1 MAGDVN
7 SNIFI
12 NVDTSSAMA
21 QLRALE
27 KELTALNR
35 ALVIGTKTA
44 AQAQAKYAQ
53 GLLHNVNATGQWTA
67 SMTRMKT
74 ATEQFSTALDRSKL
88 SLKDYFRY
96 GVASTKTFGRVFG
109 SEFDT
114 VSKLVEKRV
123 KVLQQQY
130 VQLGRDAQGAMNALK
145 FTPKALNY
153 RDVTTQLM
161 LATQR
166 QQIFNKLLD
175 DGSTKLLNF
184 GKNTQ
189 WAGRQLMV
197 GFTVPLMLFGTQAI
211 RVFKEIETET
221 IKFKKVYGD
230 IFTDPGQTDLALKNI
245 RALAD
250 EYTKYGLKVSETIKM
265 AAEAAAAGNSGKQ
278 LEEIVNQ
285 TNKLAVLGGVTQE
298 KALETTI
305 ALQNAFKID
314 SKNLG
319 QTINFLNA
327 VENQTVVALEDLTE
341 AIPRVAPV
349 VQQLG
354 GDVKDL
360 AFFMAAMQEGGIS
373 AAQGANALKSGLGS
387 LINPSK
393 KAAQAAADVG
403 VNIKGIVEANQGNL
417 RNIVV
422 GFAQALEPL
431 TELQRT
437 RVIEDVFGKY
447 QFARIS
453 ALLNNITKD
462 GTQAAR
468 VLQLAN
474 ASVEELAILSERE
487 LGTQANSA
495 MNKLVGATERLKAA
509 IAPIGEVFAKTLTPA
524 IEFITR
530 MAEKFNKLPD
540 GIKKGIA
547 VITAV
552 VGGLGPI
559 FLMTF
564 GLLANAIANVM
575 KGFNVLRK
583 GYQSL
588 AYGSSDAAL
597 KTQYLTN
604 EELENISIT
613 NALYSSHERLSA
625 AYKIESASLG
635 ALIAQYQSGA
645 SAMRAFS
652 ASNPGL
658 FIPGKGV
665 PPLRRAGGGVISGPG
680 TSTSDS
686 IPAYVSDGEYV
697 VNAKAVDKYGV
708 ETFDALNA
716 RKYSTGGPVIGKD
729 GVPRLFG
736 GAWMNSIR
744 SMMPKTRLGVVQD
757 GFALSGFGGAARAT
771 TNALYYPN
779 SPKLKNWRS
788 IPWED
793 DKDGL
798 IIRDP
803 GTGETYKIAKSKKKE
818 FDDAFAELV
827 SAGGVQ
833 KFKDRPSMT
842 AGEYLIHRLHKYQ
855 KVKKKPLRPSSI
867 FGQVGSAGK
876 KKNKNA
882 PSEVKSALT
891 KAAMADP
898 SSNAAK
904 VLRSLK
910 SDIDFLEDTPRL
922 TAEEKNTIKKY
933 LTVDVAHIDPKDR
946 FLWSTRTGS
955 RDVGVI
961 NRTLAYERKG
971 YPLKGSHIFTAKEAE
986 DFLNYLKVKEMVAS
1000 NMGTQ
1005 LPATHKAAMLLLER
1019 RIANGFYDKVKIK
1032 DTDIGLQYRSY
1043 RTDPETRKSSIVD
1056 EFAKG
1061 GRVRKYANGVFSVPG
1076 PKGAGDVVPAML
1088 SPGEAVI
1095 PTAQTAKYQPLIKSI
1110 IADNVPGYAGSNLDD
1125 PWADDTR
1132 YTNYRT
1138 SRAEANVDRIAEKIA
1153 GKIERGKTRG
1163 GIVGRMSA
1171 RAERA
1176 IVNAVNAEPVRSTK
1190 AVPPAVAQP
1199 FMALNNTVAANTA
1212 AVQDDTDATRTSART
1227 TQQIANDDKKL
1238 ARTRGVRGYMLG
1250 YGKVPNIDPETG
1262 RPLSYQEKQN
1272 YRQNQRMQ
1280 RGLGPSMA
1288 LGAIGSVAMMYGMAK
1303 PDSFAGQNMNLLMG
1317 ITALAGILPLL
1328 NSPLKMMIASVVGLV
1343 ALYKM
1348 QSAQIK
1354 QALLDG
1360 EAQAK
1365 AMSMTT
1371 SKLEALGKYTDQV
1384 SITQVASAE
1393 RAKRTTEITPVNQT
1407 FGFNFLGSEAGKQ
1420 FISEFNKTVETMGT
1434 DVAAKNLANQLASA
1448 VQQGVLTADEAE
1460 SIATNIARSLN
1471 DTVLEANLRGRLIE
1485 LVGPNGINLTNN
1497 PYELNVKLMVDARE
1511 LEQLSLTKLNQVGSD
1526 VKQGLI
1532 GGVSGKNR
1540 ANLKP
1545 GGPIIGNPIN
1555 WSEGAQMTG
1564 LGAVAGSTTFIKT
1577 LKAVKTARAASAAA
1591 TAAGAVATGG
1601 TFGAA
1606 APGLIAAGISFAVT
1620 SALEMAL
1627 RAYQK
1632 GEEKKAIAKVAG
1644 QMAGVVAQNI
1654 SLSQQGIDAM
1664 TLEYNTSIENL
1675 EIRRQQAKT
1684 AKERADL
1691 EQQILD
1697 LETKRNDALNKSRVQ
1712 QAQIISDAAN
1722 YIDQITTKEAKNK
1735 YADAYKEQFNKKF
1748 KDDPF
1753 LKQRAEKLTSTMQ
1766 AANLDQKGTIQ
1777 IQALV
1782 TSDQLSLG
1790 QAEALVTTLTADKGD
1805 LKKQLDLIVRT
1816 TGTEGLT
1823 RFAEISQYLG
1833 KNAQKNLK
1841 NVVNANLLRGYTESV
1856 NDLYSGIEELIK
1868 LPDFVGIQ
1876 IDTEVDPN
1884 DVVMLERIGR
1894 DANSLKKKFDGKPIT
1909 LEALQSYKTELNG
1922 KGITNNVLD
1931 TAIKNWQLL
1940 SSLDPNVRLQ
1950 AMMTLT
1956 TLNVSDSISGQITSE
1971 QKAAFLKTKRGQT
1984 AQGLVKQGVSG
1995 ATDLFDKEFNA
2006 YVNSAAGQK
2015 VAKDYI
2021 NATMNR
2027 IFPPAKKD
2035 TVNKPIST
2043 GDTTGEKQDT
2053 SWLSDLLQKLK
2064 LFKEASI
2071 DATGNFKQL
2080 LGQVQKYFGPK
2091 LFKDNPMLGALD
2103 KQRSAIEKIQT
2114 AASKAGITLSSSF
2127 LDFLKGLDAEQFEEI
2142 TKQLFN
2148 INKEGEYSL
2157 KVFPGVEKVLNRLS
2171 PEDRQ
2176 LEASQTIVGAI
2187 NEAFKQGTLVD
2198 FINSQRE
2205 SIKQT
2210 DDQTIAFQK
2219 LTSGVLGFKMSAQL
2233 AADFIKNNKDLT
2245 ADIASGAKIFSEDE
2259 IKGVTKSLNE
2269 YYSTIAKN
2277 NITKILP
2284 EKSAIQDQITALN
2297 TLTAQ
2302 GVEYETALNLIQQ
2315 EGMAAYIAL
2324 NPKAITEDL
2333 KDLVLET
2340 QNLLD
2345 LVKALENTKFFKE
2358 RTATIQ
2364 LKEDFAA
2371 IAPLLVDMGLSLS
2384 DVNEILSNPN
2394 LAKAFIQ
2401 DLKDG
2406 KLDAEQLK
2414 KYIDEIPESKTF
2426 DLQIKLSTREGQE
2439 EEFDKLF
2446 SKAMEYYDLLEG
2458 KIEDDF
2464 EPLLKN
2470 AQDAIDKTQEK
2481 IDGINEEIQ
2490 DYQDNIDAKQRKIE
2504 LEITR
2509 PIDIL
2514 QKESSDLGNDLD
2526 LMNRSADEITKRYD
2540 EQADALTKVFEI
2552 NSRIANQ
2559 QKQQLTL
2566 ADALSQGDISA
2577 AAAAAQEMRASDI
2590 EAMKEDQLGVLGA
2603 AKDQQIANLRS
2614 KGGLTRLQIE
2624 NRQFAISQQVYEL
2637 EKKRDAQLLEI
2648 RQIEDKIYDI
2658 KVGRLKLAQD
2668 ELDLANKTL
2677 KDYQKQR
2684 DAAIE
2689 AVDRQR
2695 EVWRDAKL
2703 AIGFARIDAG
2713 YYNDVIEFSNTLVN
2727 LMKDGWLGVG
2737 DAILAAVSALALYNA
2752 GLTKKPLTF
2761 EQAQAQ
2767 AQGTLT
2773 GYLDNFYTQLGNN
2786 DQKIVDLE
2794 LKIAEAME
2802 RGEDTTA
2809 LEAELA
2815 ALRASTE
2822 VLADNMYDVGTA
2834 LSNVDDATTIAGINA
2849 AVSQATSVVKN
2860 PYGDID
2866 IEYDG
2871 PYWVPGDGEGGAGGN
2886 FVQVAAK
2893 GGIIKPRYLRKGGL
2907 TGSLYRSMG
2916 GTIPRFLNGGFA
2928 RGTDTVPAMLTPGE
2942 FVMSRYAVNTH
2953 GIDKMRAINSGGSI
2967 GDSVY
2972 NYSINV
2978 NVKSDANPDEIARAV
2993 MTHIK
2998 QVDSKRLRGAN
3009 L

>member
-744 SMMPKTRLGVVQD
+744 SMMPKTRLGIVQD

-1238 ARTRGVRGYMLG
+1238 NRTRGVRGYMLG
-1250 YGKVPNIDPETG
+1250 YGKVPDVDPETG
-1262 RPLSYQEKQN
+1262 RRLSYQEKQN

-1288 LGAIGSVAMMYGMAK
+1288 LGAVASTAMMYGMAK

-1317 ITALAGILPLL
+1317 VTALAGILPLL
-1328 NSPLKMMIASVVGLV
+1328 NSPLKMMIASIVGLV
-1343 ALYKM
+1343 GLYKM

-1371 SKLEALGKYTDQV
+1371 AKLESLGKYTNQV
-1384 SITQVASAE
+1384 SITQVSAAQ

-1407 FGFNFLGSEAGKQ
+1407 FGFNFLGSETGKA
-1420 FISEFNKTVETMGT
+1420 FMSEFNKTVKTMGT
-1434 DVAAKNLANQLASA
+1434 DVAAKNLANQLGSA
-1448 VQQGVLTADEAE
+1448 VQQGVLTADQAE

-1471 DTVLEANLRGRLIE
+1471 DTVLEANLRGRIIE
-1485 LVGPNGINLTNN
+1485 LVGPNGINLSKN
-1497 PYELNVKLMVDARE
+1497 PYELNVKLMTDARE
-1511 LEQLSLTKLNQVGSD
+1511 LEQLSLSQLNKTAGD
-1526 VKQGLI
+1526 VNQGLLGI
-1532 GGVSGKNR
+1532 GGKR

-1545 GGPIIGNPIN
+1545 GGAIMGNPLQ
-1555 WSEGAQMTG
+1555 WSETAQLQGIAASGTAASLLKAAKVARVAKYAAAAATG
-1564 LGAVAGSTTFIKT
+1564 PETLGIGAVASLVIGEAI
-1577 LKAVKTARAASAAA
+1577 TASLVFAARQ
-1591 TAAGAVATGG
+1591 
-1601 TFGAA
+1601 
-1606 APGLIAAGISFAVT
+1606 LQ
-1620 SALEMAL
+1620 
-1627 RAYQK
+1627 R
-1632 GEEKKAIAKVAG
+1632 GEEKKVIAKVAG
-1644 QMAGVVAQNI
+1644 QLAGTVAQNL

-1664 TLEYNTSIENL
+1664 NAEYNASIQNL

-1684 AKERADL
+1684 AKERANL
-1691 EQQILD
+1691 EEQILD
-1697 LETKRNDALNKSRVQ
+1697 LETKRNDAINKSRVQ
-1712 QAQIISDAAN
+1712 QAKIITDSAN
-1722 YIDQITTKEAKNK
+1722 YIDQLTTQEAKNK
-1735 YADAYKEQFNKKF
+1735 YADAYKEQLSQKF

-1753 LKQRAEKLTSTMQ
+1753 LKARADQLTSSMQ

-1777 IQALV
+1777 IQALI

-1790 QAEALVTTLTADKGD
+1790 QAEALVATLTADKGD
-1805 LKKQLDLIVRT
+1805 LKKEIELIVRT

-1823 RFAEISQYLG
+1823 RFAEIAQYLG

-1841 NVVNANLLRGYTESV
+1841 NIVDANLLRGYTESV
-1856 NDLYSGIEELIK
+1856 NDLYSGLEELIK
-1868 LPDFVGIQ
+1868 LPEFVGIK
-1876 IDTEVDPN
+1876 IDTEIDPN
-1884 DVVMLERIGR
+1884 DVILLERVGR

-1922 KGITNNVLD
+1922 QGVTNNVLD
-1931 TAIKNWQLL
+1931 TAIKNWKLL

-1950 AMMTLT
+1950 AMMTLA
-1956 TLNVSDSISGQITSE
+1956 TLTVSDSISGQITSE
-1971 QKAAFLKTKRGQT
+1971 QKAAFLKTEKGKSLKDFANSGQGYQ
-1984 AQGLVKQGVSG
+1984 A
-1995 ATDLFDKEFNA
+1995 DLFAKEFAA
-2006 YVNSAAGQK
+2006 YQSSAAGQK
-2015 VAKDYI
+2015 VAQTYTADL
-2021 NATMNR
+2021 MNR
-2027 IFPPAKKD
+2027 IFPPAKND

-2157 KVFPGVEKVLNRLS
+2157 KVFPGVEKVLNRLA

-2219 LTSGVLGFKMSAQL
+2219 LTNGVLGFKMSAQL
-2233 AADFIKNNKDLT
+2233 ASDFIKNNKDLT

-2481 IDGINEEIQ
+2481 IDGINKEIQ

-2509 PIDIL
+2509 PIEIL

-2577 AAAAAQEMRASDI
+2577 AAAAAQEMRASEI

-2689 AVDRQR
+2689 AIDRQR
-2695 EVWRDAKL
+2695 EVWRDAQL

-2871 PYWVPGDGEGGAGGN
+2871 PYWVPGDGEGGAGGD
-2886 FVQVAAK
+2886 FIQVASK

-2928 RGTDTVPAMLTPGE
+2928 KGTDTVPAMLTPGE
-2942 FVMSRYAVNTH
+2942 FVMSRYAVNSH
-2953 GIDKMRAINSGGSI
+2953 GIDKMRAINSGDSI